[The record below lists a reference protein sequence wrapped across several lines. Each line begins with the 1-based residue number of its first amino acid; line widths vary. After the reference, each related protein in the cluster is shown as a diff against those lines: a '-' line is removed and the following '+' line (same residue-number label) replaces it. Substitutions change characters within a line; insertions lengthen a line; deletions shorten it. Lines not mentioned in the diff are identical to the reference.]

1 MANKQFKPI
10 SQSTWP
16 YTEVPTIWPE
26 GSASGDCTRWMH
38 IYPPRSTAELYR
50 PHQKKQ
56 NKKKT
61 PTHLILVLLCKCPP
75 KNVPSNTLLSG
86 FFFPRLLQISLPLCA
101 QQRSENPLWQQG
113 KKRQEKKKKK
123 GKDLTTWRTFLEK
136 KSFSWTATQLRFSA
150 FPRTLSTLSPQRGLF
165 WRRLEEFSLRK
176 QSQSQQRVWWDESDN
191 PSQANGME
199 KQATLKEKVN
209 YIYLKKTKTTLS

>member
-113 KKRQEKKKKK
+113 KKRQEKKRKK
-123 GKDLTTWRTFLEK
+123 EK
-136 KSFSWTATQLRFSA
+136 IWQHGAL
-150 FPRTLSTLSPQRGLF
+150 
-165 WRRLEEFSLRK
+165 SLRK
-176 QSQSQQRVWWDESDN
+176 KVSPEQPHSSVFQPFLALCQLFRCNVDFFGDAWKSSRCVNSH
-191 PSQANGME
+191 
-199 KQATLKEKVN
+199 KVN
-209 YIYLKKTKTTLS
+209 KECDGMRAITRRRQTGWRSKRLWKKR

>member
-1 MANKQFKPI
+1 M
-10 SQSTWP
+10 TWRECLWWLHKVNAYLP
-16 YTEVPTIWPE
+16 SPVYRTLP
-26 GSASGDCTRWMH
+26 AS
-38 IYPPRSTAELYR
+38 PK
-50 PHQKKQ
+50 KKQ
-56 NKKKT
+56 NKKT

-113 KKRQEKKKKK
+113 EKRQEKKKKK

-150 FPRTLSTLSPQRGLF
+150 FPRTLSTLSLQRGLF

-209 YIYLKKTKTTLS
+209 YMY

>member
-1 MANKQFKPI
+1 M
-10 SQSTWP
+10 
-16 YTEVPTIWPE
+16 
-26 GSASGDCTRWMH
+26 
-38 IYPPRSTAELYR
+38 TAQGECIFTL
-50 PHQKKQ
+50 PGLQQNFTGLTKK
-56 NKKKT
+56 NKKNQN

-136 KSFSWTATQLRFSA
+136 KSFS
-150 FPRTLSTLSPQRGLF
+150 
-165 WRRLEEFSLRK
+165 
-176 QSQSQQRVWWDESDN
+176 
-191 PSQANGME
+191 
-199 KQATLKEKVN
+199 
-209 YIYLKKTKTTLS
+209 